1 MVSFRSVSVP
11 EDKGVPVGMR
21 MGILTDLSLQQVI
34 AYLL

>member
-11 EDKGVPVGMR
+11 EDKGGAVGIR
-21 MGILTDLSLQQVI
+21 RGILTDLSLQQVI